1 MGRAGTRQP
10 SQLAQ
15 DGDLNCS
22 HQVGLP
28 VPALCSLQAYTAAVP
43 PPGPGRLL
51 KAGATVLIAGALLLL
66 AGAIGAFYFW
76 KATERQVSTASL
88 VQAVSNTGH
97 GLETCMTGLIKRSL
111 SRSFF
116 FFSILKKQT
125 YNNYL
130 YWLRGWRLLE
140 AHFLLNV
147 QHISRS
153 TDATLISAHAFSAN
167 SKPSPSLG
175 IHIPGKLQPSGQNQ
189 H

>member
-1 MGRAGTRQP
+1 MGRAGTRRP

-15 DGDLNCS
+15 DGDLNWS

-88 VQAVSNTGH
+88 VQAASNAGH
-97 GLETCMTGLIKRSL
+97 GLETCMIGLIKRSL
-111 SRSFF
+111 RRSFF
-116 FFSILKKQT
+116 SSPYLKNKHT
-125 YNNYL
+125 IMIFIGCGDGGS
-130 YWLRGWRLLE
+130 WK
-140 AHFLLNV
+140 
-147 QHISRS
+147 HISY
-153 TDATLISAHAFSAN
+153 
-167 SKPSPSLG
+167 
-175 IHIPGKLQPSGQNQ
+175 
-189 H
+189 